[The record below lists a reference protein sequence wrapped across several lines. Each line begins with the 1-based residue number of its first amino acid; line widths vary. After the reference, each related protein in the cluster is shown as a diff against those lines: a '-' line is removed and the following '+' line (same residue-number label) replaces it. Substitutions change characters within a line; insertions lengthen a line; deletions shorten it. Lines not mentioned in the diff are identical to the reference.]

1 MQTLA
6 SLPSAGDYLSQVN
19 AAVTAVADLAVSLM
33 LVVVV
38 LVAVYKLLDAFVRRA
53 ALITA
58 LLFVAFVAIGVA
70 NS

>member
-1 MQTLA
+1 MQKLA
-6 SLPSAGDYLSQVN
+6 SDYLSQVN
-19 AAVTAVADLAVSLM
+19 EAVVAVADLAVALM

-38 LVAVYKLLDAFVRRA
+38 LAAVYKLLDAFVRRA

-58 LLFVAFVAIGVA
+58 LLLVAFVAIGVA

>member
-1 MQTLA
+1 MQKLA
-6 SLPSAGDYLSQVN
+6 SDYLSQVN
-19 AAVTAVADLAVSLM
+19 EAVAAVADLAVALM

-38 LVAVYKLLDAFVRRA
+38 LAAVYKLLDAFVRRA

-58 LLFVAFVAIGVA
+58 LLLVAFVAIGVA

>member
-1 MQTLA
+1 MQKLA
-6 SLPSAGDYLSQVN
+6 SDYLSQVN
-19 AAVTAVADLAVSLM
+19 AAVVAVADLAVELM

-38 LVAVYKLLDAFVRRA
+38 LAAVYKLLDAFVRRA

-58 LLFVAFVAIGVA
+58 LLLVAFVAIGVA